1 MSTWQVRETTLET
14 KVINTSLITLNQS
27 YAVRENI
34 HIQPPNSSTNSSKR
48 TALLG
53 LSTQRPKKI
62 PGQAPWARSSR
73 KQILTVRN
81 WPVFSPKKV
90 HWHFVEALMF
100 FCFLLNHV
108 LSFRCIAPSPCPWSH
123 PSCRPNRHEDITLD
137 WRHAACG
144 RTIFLA
150 AFISNLF
157 PQREENNSSS
167 LEWSSWIGMD
177 KHLKHS
183 ETAYFESIIPH

>member
-1 MSTWQVRETTLET
+1 MQCARTFIFNHQ
-14 KVINTSLITLNQS
+14 
-27 YAVRENI
+27 
-34 HIQPPNSSTNSSKR
+34 NSSTNSSKR

-53 LSTQRPKKI
+53 LSTQQPKKI
-62 PGQAPWARSSR
+62 PGQAPWARS
-73 KQILTVRN
+73 
-81 WPVFSPKKV
+81 FSPKKV

-137 WRHAACG
+137 WRHAACR

-157 PQREENNSSS
+157 PQRVENNWSS

>member
-1 MSTWQVRETTLET
+1 MQCARTFIFNHQTP
-14 KVINTSLITLNQS
+14 
-27 YAVRENI
+27 
-34 HIQPPNSSTNSSKR
+34 QP
-48 TALLG
+48 
-53 LSTQRPKKI
+53 
-62 PGQAPWARSSR
+62 
-73 KQILTVRN
+73 TVRN
-81 WPVFSPKKV
+81 GQLCLVFQLSGPKKSQGKRRGLDPV
-90 HWHFVEALMF
+90 GNKSWHWEIGQSLAQRKFTDILLRLSWV